1 MSASSAAPTGA
12 GLDYKTVL
20 VKVQSKATNQ
30 LAFLKALAIKLS
42 TAAKSA
48 IITGINFAKRTWS
61 AMPAN
66 VSGSLVASL
75 TATKQGYLTV
85 TGMVRTAISFITNT
99 ITTAAIIVHNSID
112 KIGAIVSSFVK
123 SIHAPTGDLMHD
135 ANAKFTEIRYDVAN
149 FAYRNLS
156 GLGTLF
162 KHAFN
167 NPITIRS
174 TTFASVMVG
183 FGLASNA
190 LTHGAIVTFASSLPV
205 VGAIL
210 ASALSG
216 GIATALFIVSVAM
229 FSAAFTLFYKRD
241 EIIAEAI
248 NESIDKIAASTAII
262 DIVANVATVSVE
274 GNVTPEQAKVVANAA
289 IEQEVAKVERSLAK
303 DFPNVKPGPR
313 NNYPARTQ
321 SKKRK

>member
-42 TAAKSA
+42 TTAKGA
-48 IITGINFAKRTWS
+48 TITGLNFAKRAWS

-75 TATKQGYLTV
+75 TATKQGYLSV
-85 TGMVRTAISFITNT
+85 TGIVRTAISFISNT
-99 ITTAAIIVHNSID
+99 ITAAAIVVHNSID

-123 SIHAPTGDLMHD
+123 SIHTPTGELMHD
-135 ANAKFTEIRYDVAN
+135 ANAKFTEIRYDAAN

-174 TTFASVMVG
+174 TTFTSVMVG
-183 FGLASNA
+183 TGLAGNA
-190 LTHGAIVTFASSLPV
+190 LTNGAIVGFLGSLPV
-205 VGAIL
+205 VGTIL

-216 GIATALFIVSVAM
+216 GVATVLFIVSVAM

-248 NESIDKIAASTAII
+248 SENIDKIAASTSII
-262 DIVANVATVSVE
+262 DIVANIATVSVE
-274 GNVTPEQAKVVANAA
+274 GDVTPEQAELVAHAA
-289 IEQEVAKVERSLAK
+289 IAEELVAAERSLAK
-303 DFPNVKPGPR
+303 DFPNVKAGPR
-313 NNYPARTQ
+313 NYPARPQT
-321 SKKRK
+321 KKRK